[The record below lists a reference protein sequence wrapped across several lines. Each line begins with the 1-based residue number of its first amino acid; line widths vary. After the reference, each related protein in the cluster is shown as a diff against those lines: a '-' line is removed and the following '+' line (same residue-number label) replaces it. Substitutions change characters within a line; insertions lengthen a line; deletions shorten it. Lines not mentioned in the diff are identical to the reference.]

1 MCSCSL
7 YASGFLYKMLL
18 KTVDSIL
25 LLNLDKNKGCL
36 SMIFH
41 LLLKKKKKDVFFFG
55 YYRTSWYTSQTR
67 SRNTIISC
75 WSCVRLILAV
85 EIHMLVCVYIA
96 NRMPPSGSDLLFEFV
111 TLMVAMLL
119 HYIIL
124 KVKKLLHW
132 WLAFCYISG

>member
-7 YASGFLYKMLL
+7 CASGFLYKMLL
-18 KTVDSIL
+18 KTVDSTL

-41 LLLKKKKKDVFFFG
+41 LLLKKKKKKDVFFFG
-55 YYRTSWYTSQTR
+55 YYKTSWYTSQTR

-75 WSCVRLILAV
+75 WSCVRLILTV

-119 HYIIL
+119 H
-124 KVKKLLHW
+124 
-132 WLAFCYISG
+132 